1 MPLPGL
7 TSDRGRIAEP
17 SVTAACPG
25 MLGIPLEAQVPA
37 NVRKKKRETAD
48 RGSMAA
54 SLETLVAM
62 LSSVSAN
69 YGWLVTV
76 C

>member
-1 MPLPGL
+1 
-7 TSDRGRIAEP
+7 
-17 SVTAACPG
+17 